1 MQRKIGAMLQTI
13 HNLKHSLKTYL
24 EGQLE
29 GQLLD
34 MKRMFHSLDHELYE
48 YKIWMDVLEQCII
61 NNDQALL
68 NLKMR
73 SSFMSFHR
81 VHKRWMTR
89 TQSQDCMKWQ
99 FFNKMVKERGSEK
112 SD

>member
-1 MQRKIGAMLQTI
+1 M
-13 HNLKHSLKTYL
+13 
-24 EGQLE
+24 EGK
-29 GQLLD
+29 LLD
-34 MKRMFHSLDHELYE
+34 MKRMFHSLNHELYE
-48 YKIWMDVLEQCII
+48 YKIRMDVLEQGII

-81 VHKRWMTR
+81 VHKRWITNW
-89 TQSQDCMKWQ
+89 MKWQ
-99 FFNKMVKERGSEK
+99 FFNKMVKERGTEK